1 MRKELGLENRLVIG
15 HIGRFQAQKNHSRLL
30 SIFSELHKQ
39 RTDSVLVCVGDGEK
53 MEETKALASQM
64 GLREAVLFLGQRSDV
79 TDLLSAF
86 NFFLLPSL
94 YEGFPFVL
102 IEAQANGLKC
112 FVSEEANPS
121 ESNLTGNVTFIPL
134 SATDEEWAAAI
145 LKSNLSRDYSALD
158 RVKGAGYDVSD
169 AAELLTPKYLDMV
182 K

>member
-1 MRKELGLENRLVIG
+1 M
-15 HIGRFQAQKNHSRLL
+15 
-30 SIFSELHKQ
+30 
-39 RTDSVLVCVGDGEK
+39 
-53 MEETKALASQM
+53 ASQM
-64 GLREAVLFLGQRSDV
+64 GLRGAILFLGQRNDV

-86 NFFLLPSL
+86 DFFLLPSL

-134 SATDEEWAAAI
+134 SATDEEWAAEI
-145 LKSNLSRDYSALD
+145 LKNDLSRDHSALD
-158 RVKGAGYDVSD
+158 RVKSAGYGVSD
-169 AAELLTPKYLDMV
+169 AAELLTQKYLDMV